1 MAYNPYTDIKSI
13 YDAKVAWQNAT
24 TDEERQRQNQIATA
38 ARQRLA
44 TYGPAGLVDQ
54 VSAEGADAAAVKKI
68 LDNWAKV
75 TDTTTGTYKT
85 GVNNPAYNAS
95 MGSAMTKNDD
105 VYNLIKSDH
114 AGVNK
119 KYDDIFA
126 YANQDITQT
135 DEYKS
140 AYENIMPAYNLKAM
154 QGRDNEAA
162 SGAASNGGNV
172 DSFAAANATRQQAAL
187 TAKGQALAHQM
198 GLESYNARIS
208 NARGILS
215 DLGVYNSGV
224 YSKLHDNVNNDL
236 NIANNIFNNEQT
248 AKIND
253 TSIKSQIAS
262 VTGLVPDE
270 WVASNNMY
278 LNDDGTI
285 KDEYKEA
292 DFSNIMAEAKKT
304 GNTAVYNDAAVARY
318 YKIMGNYG
326 QYGQY
331 DDGNYMA
338 PDKMITEE
346 ARQFNEKIAQGDRAL
361 TAEQQEKEKDRQTE
375 LEKAKINK
383 QTVKTLTG
391 DDAVASLKK
400 GVLTQAVIDA
410 FNAAYGSAYTL
421 DNPPPIYVPPQ
432 KPAGTGN
439 PDWAGD
445 GTQGTQGASNT
456 SWEDFTGYFTD
467 KKVVSFLNE
476 QLKPYFDSGTTIN
489 EDVIKNLV
497 VGDDVLNSN
506 STKYD
511 LDVEDVK
518 AICEKIGAITGV
530 KLDTSWLD
538 EYKNRGWWFFNK
550 GKGMKS
556 TTN

>member
-432 KPAGTGN
+432 KPAGTSN
-439 PDWAGD
+439 PSWAGD

>member
-38 ARQRLA
+38 ARKKLA
-44 TYGPAGLVDQ
+44 DYGYTDIVNQ
-54 VSAEGADAAAVKKI
+54 VSAEGADAAAVKKV

-95 MGSAMTKNDD
+95 MNSAMTKNDD
-105 VYNLIKSDH
+105 TYNLMKSDH
-114 AGVNK
+114 DNVNS
-119 KYDDIFA
+119 KYNDIFA

-140 AYENIMPAYNLKAM
+140 AFDNIMPSYSIKAM

-172 DSFAAANATRQQAAL
+172 DSFAAANASRQQAAL

-224 YSKLHDNVNNDL
+224 YSAMHDNVNNDL
-236 NIANNIFNNEQT
+236 NIANNVFNNEQT

-304 GNTAVYNDAAVARY
+304 GNTAAYNDAAVARY
-318 YKIMGNYG
+318 YKIMSDYG

-331 DDGNYMA
+331 DDGNYVT
-338 PDKMITEE
+338 PEKMITEE
-346 ARQFNEKIAQGDRAL
+346 ARQFNEKIAQSDRAL
-361 TAEQQEKEKDRQTE
+361 KAEQQEKEKDRQTE

-383 QTVKTLTG
+383 QTINLTG

-410 FNAAYGSAYTL
+410 FNTAYGSSYTL
-421 DNPPPIYVPPQ
+421 DNPPPVYVPPTQ
-432 KPAGTGN
+432 KTGDGN
-439 PDWAGD
+439 PSWTGD
-445 GTQGTQGASNT
+445 NNGGNQGGSNI
-456 SWEDFTGYFTD
+456 SWDEFTGYFTD

-476 QLKPYFDSGTTIN
+476 QLKPYFDSGATLN

>member
-198 GLESYNARIS
+198 GLESHNARIS

-432 KPAGTGN
+432 KPAGTSN
-439 PDWAGD
+439 PSWAGD